1 MLPPR
6 NEGDQPIMV
15 NQRQAQRILIMRQK
29 RAKRHLMMLD
39 AGYDVDHK
47 KVGGRF
53 TMARKKDHTRS
64 RQAFVRPRV
73 NGLFVNKQK
82 ELQLGSLQNI
92 EQVSNLF
99 DRDESVAG

>member
-1 MLPPR
+1 
-6 NEGDQPIMV
+6 
-15 NQRQAQRILIMRQK
+15 
-29 RAKRHLMMLD
+29 MMLD

-73 NGLFVNKQK
+73 NGLFVNKLI
-82 ELQLGSLQNI
+82 ELQLGSQKNTA
-92 EQVSNLF
+92 EVSNLCE
-99 DRDESVAG
+99 RDETVAG